1 MFLCWFK
8 HLKNFVDMMSW
19 KIKTEEYIQRAKAV
33 HGDKYGYELTEYVD
47 RKTFITITCKNHGP
61 IKVNPW
67 SHIKCGSGCIECARD
82 EKLRT
87 APKDTESFIEKS
99 IKIHGDKYDYSKVDY
114 KGYKTPVEIICPI
127 HGSFWMKPFVHL
139 QPTYQR
145 GCPKCGIEKRVK
157 ERTGNKDEFIAKS
170 NALYNFKYN
179 YDKVEYINRLT
190 PVIITCPIHGDFL
203 QKPNDH
209 LNGHE
214 CAKCTHPHIYGRTRD
229 ELLAEFYSIHQN
241 LYSYPDLPERC
252 NEHHKIKISCPKH
265 GMFKQ
270 TVKYHLKGGGCP
282 ICCNSKH
289 ANALAANMNEEN
301 ISFER
306 EKAFSWL
313 RRFRRGNGMRL
324 DFYLPDYNVGIE
336 YQGAMHFGIHKNNKY
351 SMTKED
357 YEDLFERDRVK
368 YKLCKEH
375 GIRILYFCYNKEWVP
390 DNYID
395 HVYTTVKELLAE
407 LERIKK

>member
-1 MFLCWFK
+1 
-8 HLKNFVDMMSW
+8 MMSW
-19 KIKTEEYIQRAKAV
+19 NITTEEYIQRAIAV
-33 HGDKYGYELTEYVD
+33 HGDKYSYELTEYMD
-47 RKTFITITCKNHGP
+47 RKTLITITCKKHGP

-67 SHIKCGSGCIECARD
+67 THIKCGSGCIECARD

-99 IKIHGDKYDYSKVDY
+99 RKIHGDKYDYSKVDY
-114 KGYKTPVEIICPI
+114 NGYKTPVEIICPI

-139 QPTYQR
+139 QPACQQ

-214 CAKCTHPHIYGRTRD
+214 CAKCTHPHINGRTRD
-229 ELLAEFYSIHQN
+229 ELLAEFYSIHQK

-289 ANALAANMNEEN
+289 ANALAASMNEEN

-306 EKAFSWL
+306 EKTFPWL
-313 RRFRRGNGMRL
+313 RRRIRGRMRL

-351 SMTKED
+351 TMTKED

-368 YKLCKEH
+368 YKLCKEQ

-390 DNYID
+390 NNYID

-407 LERIKK
+407 LEKIKNEPPV